1 MIHRMNAIWTAE
13 KTHRNTR
20 RLRLGAGIASL
31 MGADATGH
39 HAVTSGNHRKT
50 AGEEGCVLPF
60 LIASPVPSGGLSAA
74 DVIVPL
80 VVFLLGAIG
89 TGVVGLVKFT
99 SYMARSQSAQES
111 IAKSNLDIA
120 KKLDDFIALTNGAV
134 QDLERR
140 MSVVEYAR
148 DHGQFRAQ
156 GTERRKPEES
166 P

>member
-1 MIHRMNAIWTAE
+1 
-13 KTHRNTR
+13 
-20 RLRLGAGIASL
+20 
-31 MGADATGH
+31 MGWPLFLATS
-39 HAVTSGNHRKT
+39 VQ
-50 AGEEGCVLPF
+50 
-60 LIASPVPSGGLSAA
+60 SPGGLTAA

-111 IAKSNLDIA
+111 TARSNLEIA
-120 KKLDDFIALTNGAV
+120 KKLDDFIAMTNGAV

-140 MSVVEYAR
+140 VSIVEYAR
-148 DHGQFRAQ
+148 DHGQFRSQ
-156 GTERRKPEES
+156 DLERRKPEES